1 MEILQDT
8 VLLFLLGV
16 CGWGLFSLL
25 RLPAAPVLGTLTLIG
40 ALRITGYPLP
50 PSPDYIFLVVQIL
63 LGCYAGTKI
72 TRETV
77 GELKTMVAPAT
88 MIVVWALSMVFV
100 MGGLLMFTTSLDLHT
115 SLLSSSMG
123 GLPEMTVIALA
134 SGADVTVIVLIQTI
148 RMVSTILVFPFIV
161 KKWIDNGHEE
171 RDSHPLLPKD
181 PEMQRLHFLPWIGG
195 PLLREKE
202 FIKKNLESLRDH
214 PRRALHYCGYV
225 LLTLSIAAGGGY
237 IFLNLG
243 VPAGAMIG
251 AMLAVAAAS
260 LAGVPVR
267 PLPGGMFNYMLIG
280 VGIMVSGSISPD
292 TVEILMAGSLLLPV
306 LLSTVLSFLTAL
318 GVAFLIH
325 RVVGW
330 DYPTCFL
337 AAAPGGF
344 TVMTT
349 LAIKYGRDPFRVSL
363 LHLCRLIA
371 LKTVVPVVFMF
382 LM

>member
-1 MEILQDT
+1 MEILKDT
-8 VLLFLLGV
+8 ALLFLLGV
-16 CGWGLFSLL
+16 WGWGLFSLL
-25 RLPAAPVLGTLTLIG
+25 RFPAAPVLGTLTVIG

-50 PSPDYIFLVVQIL
+50 PSPEYIFWVVQVL

-72 TRETV
+72 TRETM
-77 GELKTMVAPAT
+77 GELKTLVTPAVIIVA
-88 MIVVWALSMVFV
+88 WALSMVFV
-100 MGGLLMFTTSLDLHT
+100 MGGLLMATTSFDLYT
-115 SLLSSSMG
+115 ALLSSSMG

-134 SGADVTVIVLIQTI
+134 SGADVTVIVIIQTV

-161 KKWIDNGHEE
+161 KKWIDSGDEKRNAN
-171 RDSHPLLPKD
+171 SLLREGPHI
-181 PEMQRLHFLPWIGG
+181 PRLHFLPLIRG
-195 PLLREKE
+195 PLLREMKMLG
-202 FIKKNLESLRDH
+202 KGLQSLRTH
-214 PRRALHYCGYV
+214 PKAALHYSGQM
-225 LLTLSIAAGGGY
+225 LLTLSIAAAGGY
-237 IFLNLG
+237 TLLNLG
-243 VPAGAMIG
+243 VPAGGMVG
-251 AMLAVAAAS
+251 AMLAVAVAS
-260 LAGVPVR
+260 LAGVPVK
-267 PLPGGMFNYMLIG
+267 PLPGGMFNLMLIA
-280 VGIMVSGSISPD
+280 VGIMVSSSISPD
-292 TVEILMAGSLLLPV
+292 TVEVLVAGSLLMPV
-306 LLSTVLSFLTAL
+306 LLSTVLSFFTAL

-371 LKTVVPVVFMF
+371 LKTVVPLFFMF

>member
-8 VLLFLLGV
+8 ALLFLLGV

-25 RLPAAPVLGTLTLIG
+25 RLPAAAVLGTLTVIG

-50 PSPDYIFLVVQIL
+50 PSPEYIFIVVQVL
-63 LGCYAGTKI
+63 LGCFAGTKI

-88 MIVVWALSMVFV
+88 MIVTWALSMVFV
-100 MGGLLMFTTSLDLHT
+100 MGGLLMATTSLDLHT

-134 SGADVTVIVLIQTI
+134 SGADVTVIVVIQTI
-148 RMVSTILVFPFIV
+148 RMVSTIMVFPFIV
-161 KKWIDNGHEE
+161 KKWIDNGDEE
-171 RDSHPLLPKD
+171 GNAPSLLQED
-181 PEMQRLHFLPWIGG
+181 PQMQRLHFFSRIRD

-202 FIKKNLESLRDH
+202 ILAKSLESLQNH
-214 PRRALHYCGYV
+214 PGAALHYSGYL
-225 LLTLSIAAGGGY
+225 LLTLSIAAVGGY

-251 AMLAVAAAS
+251 AMLAVATAS

-267 PLPGGMFNYMLIG
+267 PLPAGMFSYVFIAA
-280 VGIMVSGSISPD
+280 GIMVSGSISPD
-292 TVEILMAGSLLLPV
+292 TLEVLMAGSLLMPV
-306 LLSTVLSFLTAL
+306 LLSTALSFLTAL

-371 LKTVVPVVFMF
+371 LKVVVPLVFMF